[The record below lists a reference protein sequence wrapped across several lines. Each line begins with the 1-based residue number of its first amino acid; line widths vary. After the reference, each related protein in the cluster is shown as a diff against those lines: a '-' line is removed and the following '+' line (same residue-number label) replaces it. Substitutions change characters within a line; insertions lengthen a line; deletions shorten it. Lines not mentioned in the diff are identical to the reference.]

1 MHLREPQTLLSRSWF
16 LRACAIPVSYHQL
29 WKPGADLVKTGEE
42 LERRPYCTPELLWGL
57 EELWLRK
64 ERAQGSGLVLLL
76 PGHAMIVSSR
86 PVGDPMPSQG
96 CEPFPFEHTATA
108 DPSAPQPG
116 CAWQSSPGPGAVPA
130 AAQGLLLPV
139 FMGRVSPTQ
148 PTKPTPA
155 TGESCKSALL
165 WALKAFPTPL
175 PAPHQHQG
183 DK

>member
-1 MHLREPQTLLSRSWF
+1 MGTG
-16 LRACAIPVSYHQL
+16 
-29 WKPGADLVKTGEE
+29 GALAQEGE
-42 LERRPYCTPELLWGL
+42 GAAG
-57 EELWLRK
+57 
-64 ERAQGSGLVLLL
+64 AQGSGLVLLL

-86 PVGDPMPSQG
+86 PVGDPMLSQG
-96 CEPFPFEHTATA
+96 CEPFPFEHGYRRPLRTALGKA
-108 DPSAPQPG
+108 AQG
-116 CAWQSSPGPGAVPA
+116 QAAVPA
-130 AAQGLLLPV
+130 AAQGLLLSV

-155 TGESCKSALL
+155 MGESCKSALL